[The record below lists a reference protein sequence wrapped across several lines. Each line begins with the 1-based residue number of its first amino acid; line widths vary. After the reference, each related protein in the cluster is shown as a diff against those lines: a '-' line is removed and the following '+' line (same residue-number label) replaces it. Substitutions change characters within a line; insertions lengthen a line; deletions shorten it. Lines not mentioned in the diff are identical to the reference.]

1 MKPSPHG
8 CIGLDGA
15 RAEVA
20 FTVYIGMTVREVVG
34 TGDAKWGLGGHLVA
48 SLVGCN
54 ALERPVTTIRRCGD
68 FKDLRLVL
76 SPARCVS
83 VEKSLTFL
91 WGPVSSSVG

>member
-1 MKPSPHG
+1 MRWWG
-8 CIGLDGA
+8 Q
-15 RAEVA
+15 
-20 FTVYIGMTVREVVG
+20 G
-34 TGDAKWGLGGHLVA
+34 TQSGDLGGHLVA
-48 SLVGCN
+48 SLVGSD